1 MADSTSRELAI
12 PDDNSSN
19 TTIEPKSGLLDLV
32 GTADMMRQLTIIV
45 ALVICVAIA
54 IFIAVWAQ
62 EPEYRPLG
70 TYQTQELIE
79 TLDYFDQNKIEYRL
93 DGSTILVKDKDFQSI
108 NYAKSIIKSI
118 DI

>member
-1 MADSTSRELAI
+1 MAETTSTELAL
-12 PDDNSSN
+12 PDDHSSN
-19 TTIEPKSGLLDLV
+19 NSNEQKSGLLDLV
-32 GTADMMRQLTIIV
+32 GTADMMRHLTIIV

-93 DGSTILVKDKDFQSI
+93 EGSTCLLYTSPSPRDS
-108 NYAKSIIKSI
+108 
-118 DI
+118 